1 MYWWSRFDRAEI
13 EGDFLR
19 IRRANLDCV
28 RIFLLWEAFQ
38 PSEATVDERSL
49 GKLVGVADIAARHEL
64 SLIVTLFTGHMSGV
78 NWIPAWALAPS
89 ADENARFRIVAG
101 GRVVDARMR
110 NWYADEGVVASHA
123 LLARSVAEALRDH
136 PALWAYD
143 LGNENSNCT
152 LPPTHDAARRWLTQQ
167 AEAIR
172 AADRRHPITIGLHM
186 DDLER
191 DTRLGPHDAATV
203 CDFLSMHAYPMYAR
217 WARSATDAM
226 VTPFLIQLT
235 QWLGDADV
243 LLEEFGAATQPA
255 AQPQATSSPGL
266 AASQSSPGLA
276 AQSSPGLLRPG
287 SPLALLSEA
296 DAARF
301 VMEALAQARPVGAM
315 GGLVWCYADYERSLW
330 NKPPLDEAEHERHF
344 GAWRADHTEKPV
356 VGALRDAAE
365 QSGAARPSETAASSS
380 LDWIE
385 MPRERFYDAPAD
397 NVRALYRTFLMRN
410 Q

>member
-1 MYWWSRFDRAEI
+1 MYWWSRFDRAEV

-38 PSEATVDERSL
+38 PQEAAVDERAL

-64 SLIVTLFTGHMSGV
+64 SLIVTLFTGHMSGA
-78 NWIPAWALAPS
+78 NWLPAWALAPGV
-89 ADENARFRIVAG
+89 DQNARFRIVAG
-101 GRVVDARMR
+101 GHVVDARVR
-110 NWYADEGVVASHA
+110 NWYTDEGVAASQA

-152 LPPTHDAARRWLTQQ
+152 LPPTRDAARRWLTLQ

-172 AADRRHPITIGLHM
+172 TADRRHPITLGLHM
-186 DDLER
+186 DDVER
-191 DTRLGPHDAATV
+191 DNKLGPHDAATV
-203 CDFLSMHAYPMYAR
+203 CDFLCMHAYPMYAR
-217 WARSATDAM
+217 WSRSATDAL
-226 VTPFLIQLT
+226 VVPFLIQLT

-243 LLEEFGAATQPA
+243 LLEEFGAATHPVAGSA
-255 AQPQATSSPGL
+255 AESAAHGECSPGL
-266 AASQSSPGLA
+266 V
-276 AQSSPGLLRPG
+276 RPDA
-287 SPLALLSEA
+287 PLLLSEA
-296 DAARF
+296 EAARF
-301 VMEALAQARPVGAM
+301 VAEALAGARWAGAM

-330 NKPPLDEAEHERHF
+330 NKPPLDEAQHERFF

-356 VGALRDAAE
+356 VGVLRTATPPIDAAV
-365 QSGAARPSETAASSS
+365 TAN

-385 MPRERFYDAPAD
+385 MPRDRYYDAPAD
-397 NVRALYRTFLMRN
+397 NVRALYRTFLSRN